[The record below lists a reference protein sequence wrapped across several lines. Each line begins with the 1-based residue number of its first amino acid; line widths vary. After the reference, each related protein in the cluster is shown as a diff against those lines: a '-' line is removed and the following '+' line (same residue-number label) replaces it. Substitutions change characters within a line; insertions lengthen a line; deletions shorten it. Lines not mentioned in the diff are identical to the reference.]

1 MVKEKILSL
10 LSPLLIVV
18 SFLYF
23 FLKAYLAYIE
33 PMSASAEDWVSLHQV
48 FYTAALFMA
57 LLAWASKIN
66 LAISGLISLVLA
78 TLAYEFSIFDGPVHS
93 FFISSGF
100 YEALGAPNS
109 AGNSQYSK
117 LMFYGFFV
125 LTYAILLLVPR
136 TRSISRLFV
145 LLLLLVNLAVVFLN
159 HVVLPS
165 GLLKEL
171 AFSEVKL
178 MDSVASIN
186 QADFK
191 KICQIHNW
199 NCRLKQG
206 SKIQE
211 VFSAGVYNEKLKPYF
226 QTTQLL
232 LEQSTQNTLITDTN
246 TNPSIYRIIKTEN
259 SEIFYEIFEH
269 EKVYHFW
276 KLSLGYLSFF
286 CFAISMSWFYA
297 VVGLSF
303 IHKKV
308 RLKSKN

>member
-1 MVKEKILSL
+1 MVKEKILAL

-57 LLAWASKIN
+57 LMAWASNIN

-78 TLAYEFSIFDGPVHS
+78 TLAYEFLIFDGAVHS

-100 YEALGAPNS
+100 YQALGAPNF

-117 LMFYGFFV
+117 LMFYGFFI
-125 LTYAILLLVPR
+125 LTFGILLIVPR
-136 TRSISRLFV
+136 FRSMSRLFV
-145 LLLLLVNLAVVFLN
+145 FILLLVNLAVIFLN

-165 GLLKEL
+165 GLLKEI
-171 AFSEVKL
+171 ASSEVKL
-178 MDSVASIN
+178 MDSVASLN
-186 QADFK
+186 QADFQK
-191 KICQIHNW
+191 TCQIHNW

-206 SKIQE
+206 AEIQE

-226 QTTQLL
+226 QRTQLL
-232 LEQSTQNTLITDTN
+232 LEQSAQNISITDTN
-246 TNPSIYRIIKTEN
+246 TNPSIYKIVKSEN
-259 SEIFYEIFEH
+259 SDTFYEIFEH
-269 EKVYHFW
+269 EKVYRFW

-297 VVGLSF
+297 VIGLSF

-308 RLKSKN
+308 RLNSKN